1 MVCLLRVFTSQT
13 STDLLEKSLAKM
25 TQSQQQ
31 LDAWLKKRGGWNGTK
46 KSTKVSIFA
55 LPVECI
61 PCLSA
66 CGNDNGDASAE
77 SVEVKPAPTEL
88 VKSASRGLTCIAC
101 HLVFE
106 DVREQQLHF
115 KSDLHLLNLKRRVH
129 GLSALLNSDADT
141 NDLAETGKDPAST
154 EEDDEGS
161 DGSEDR
167 EVDVDTD
174 TISSENFLP
183 TGFANEIGSIS
194 KEFSAQRGS
203 TLHLRDVQLPQ
214 WELVVST
221 GMFPGGSVFHTREWS
236 SAEASQPSPWAQ
248 LSAQVDHLRRNKI
261 CGVFLLRSGRFAG
274 AIFDGQNLLI
284 HKVQTTCT
292 PFLHCTYRRAFWTL
306 SLYHILF

>member
-1 MVCLLRVFTSQT
+1 
-13 STDLLEKSLAKM
+13 M

-66 CGNDNGDASAE
+66 GGNDSVDTSAE
-77 SVEVKPAPTEL
+77 SAVVKAEPTEIT
-88 VKSASRGLTCIAC
+88 KSTSRGLTCIAC
-101 HLVFE
+101 HLVFD

-115 KSDLHLLNLKRRVH
+115 KSDVHLLNLKRRVH

-141 NDLAETGKDPAST
+141 NDLAETGKDPVST

-167 EVDVDTD
+167 EADIDTD
-174 TISSENFLP
+174 TFSSENFLP
-183 TGFANEIGSIS
+183 TGFTNEVGSIS

-221 GMFPGGSVFHTREWS
+221 GMFPSGSVFHTREWS
-236 SAEASQPSPWAQ
+236 NHTDASQPSPWAQ
-248 LSAQVDHLRRNKI
+248 LSAQVEHIRRNKI

-284 HKVQTTCT
+284 HKVNT
-292 PFLHCTYRRAFWTL
+292 LHMFFTIL
-306 SLYHILF
+306 SLKHAILTSPIILILFIFCAKF